1 MKKIMTN
8 IKTLAA
14 LLMAGAALTAC
25 SSEDNFMNDQP
36 ANPTEP
42 QVYTMTIEATKGDAA
57 ATRGLSLDETKHKLT
72 PTWNESEEVVVVQT
86 VGTTNTTLG
95 TLKAKASTDGITALT
110 GELVG
115 LQTGAQLKFYLHGA
129 SYDYTGQKGVLLK
142 ADGNNSIEEKYD
154 YAFAATNDYTIDG
167 SNVTVP
173 SGINLEAQ
181 QSIVKF
187 TLVDDSDNPVNV
199 TSLKIDTK
207 NPIIETINNIAPT
220 GNTQVSKSMTIT
232 PTSGTNVIYAA
243 ISITEPYTDRP
254 NDYTLTATDG
264 NGKKYSY
271 AKSGITFVN
280 GKYYEVK
287 VKMKNL
293 PTDLSMVDCAGDTR
307 DKRWTANCYMV
318 HTAGNYILPLV
329 YGNAIKDGETN
340 AAAYTGIESGNTTTT
355 FPRHDD
361 NVIKAPW
368 IKDNDIK
375 VASAEL
381 LWQDVQG
388 LVTKVGISGD
398 YLTLTVGKDA
408 DAQEGNAVVAAKD
421 GDGKIV
427 WSWHIWVTKQTFA
440 ELTTISTGNHDYKV
454 TPVNLGWVG
463 DAKSAT
469 GYNTYYQWGRK
480 DAFIP
485 STGTGN
491 TNHAVYNINGETVTG
506 LTFSNADASI
516 GDNIKNPMRFYHS
529 FYTDGP
535 TNTLFYNMWDA
546 QQTSDGG
553 NIKTATVKTVY
564 DPCPAGFC
572 VPTSN
577 LYQYMESVSEANFL
591 WSDEYKGRIL
601 TVASPNLFFPAS
613 GYRYYSNSSLNNVGS
628 SGYYWSASPYYYSGS
643 NQYGRSFYF
652 YSGYKYF
659 YHNNRSYGFSVRAV
673 AEE

>member
-14 LLMAGAALTAC
+14 LLMAGVAFAAC
-25 SSEDNFMNDQP
+25 SSSDDSIVEQQP
-36 ANPTEP
+36 VNPTESKT
-42 QVYTMTIEATKGDAA
+42 YTMTIRASKGDAA
-57 ATRGLSLDETKHKLT
+57 GTRGLSLDETKHKLT
-72 PTWNESEEVVVVQT
+72 PTWNEGEEVVVVQT

-95 TLKAKASTDGITALT
+95 TLKAKASTDGITTLT
-110 GELVG
+110 GELEG

-129 SYDYTGQKGVLLK
+129 TYDYTGQKGVLLSD
-142 ADGNNSIEEKYD
+142 ANSIEKKYD
-154 YAFAATNDYTIDG
+154 YAFAATNAYTIDG

-187 TLVDDSDNPVNV
+187 TLVDDSGNAINAK
-199 TSLKIDTK
+199 SLKIDTK
-207 NPIIETINNIAPT
+207 NPIIETINNIDPT

-232 PTSGTNVIYAA
+232 PAEPTNVIYAA

-254 NDYTLTATDG
+254 NDYTLTATDADG
-264 NGKKYSY
+264 IKYSY

-368 IKDNDIK
+368 IKDNGIT

-440 ELTTISTGNHDYKV
+440 DLTTISTGDHDYKV

-506 LTFSNADASI
+506 LTYSDNDVSI
-516 GDNIKNPMRFYHS
+516 GDNIKNPMTFYHS
-529 FYTDGP
+529 WYTDGP
-535 TNTLFYNMWDA
+535 SNTLFLNMWDA

-601 TVASPNLFFPAS
+601 TVASPNVFFPAS
-613 GYRYYSNSSLNNVGS
+613 GYRHYSEKSLNRVGS
-628 SGYYWSASPYYYSGS
+628 YGYYWSASPYKYTTS

-659 YHNNRSYGFSVRAV
+659 DHNNRSYGFSVRAV
-673 AEE
+673 SE

>member
-1 MKKIMTN
+1 MKKN
-8 IKTLAA
+8 IRTLAA
-14 LLMAGAALTAC
+14 LLIASATLAAC
-25 SSEDNFMNDQP
+25 SSDDNEIQNAQP
-36 ANPTEP
+36 ANPTAP
-42 QVYTMTIEATKGDAA
+42 KTYTMTVQATKATGGAT
-57 ATRGLSLDETKHKLT
+57 TRGLYYGTDGALNVK
-72 PTWNESEEVVVVQT
+72 WNEGEQVEVVQT
-86 VGTTNTTLG
+86 SGTTSKSLG
-95 TLKAKASTDGITALT
+95 TLKAKASTDGITTLT

-115 LQTGAQLKFYLHGA
+115 LQTDAQLKFYLHG
-129 SYDYTGQKGVLLK
+129 STYDYTGQTGVLLSD
-142 ADGNNSIEEKYD
+142 ANSIEEKYD
-154 YAFAATNDYTIDG
+154 YAFAATNAYTIDG
-167 SNVTVP
+167 TNVTVP

-187 TLVDDSDNPVNV
+187 TLVDDSGNPVNA

-207 NPIIETINNIAPT
+207 NPIIETINNIDPT

-232 PTSGTNVIYAA
+232 PAEPTNVIYAA

-254 NDYTLTATDG
+254 NDYTLTATDADG
-264 NGKKYSY
+264 IKYAY
-271 AKSGITFVN
+271 TKNDVTFVN

-506 LTFSNADASI
+506 LTFSDADASI
-516 GDNIKNPMRFYHS
+516 GDNIKNPMRFYRS
-529 FYTDGP
+529 FYTHGP

-546 QQTSDGG
+546 QQTSHDG

-577 LYQYMESVSEANFL
+577 LYNYMESVSEAIFL
-591 WSDEYKGRIL
+591 WSDEYKGRTL

-613 GYRYYSNSSLNNVGS
+613 GYRDFSNSSLNYVGS
-628 SGYYWSASPYYYSGS
+628 YGYYWSASPYYYSGS
-643 NQYGRSFYF
+643 NDYGRSFYF
-652 YSGYKYF
+652 HSDYKYF
-659 YHNNRSYGFSVRAV
+659 FHSRRAYGFSVRAV